1 MAEPGA
7 GPMAATKEGSDSNS
21 PAQPPRPPP
30 PHTLLLLLPPL
41 LLLLLLNYF
50 FTAVLTFYCRPLS
63 HLEMQENVGHV
74 Q

>member
-7 GPMAATKEGSDSNS
+7 GPLAATKEGSDSNS
-21 PAQPPRPPP
+21 PAQPPRAPPAP
-30 PHTLLLLLPPL
+30 SPSTTAPSPSSKLLFHCRLDFLL
-41 LLLLLLNYF
+41 
-50 FTAVLTFYCRPLS
+50 PLS